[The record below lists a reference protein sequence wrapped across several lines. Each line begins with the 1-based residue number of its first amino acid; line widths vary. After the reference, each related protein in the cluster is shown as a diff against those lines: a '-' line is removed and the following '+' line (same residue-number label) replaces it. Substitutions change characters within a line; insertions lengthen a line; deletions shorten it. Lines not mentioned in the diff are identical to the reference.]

1 MKTSIKLLAGMAV
14 ALSPALSAFAQ
25 SNDTAYCSKLSD
37 TYKRYVGTES
47 QHRGRAPTAASVE
60 TAISHCQSDPATS
73 IPVIEKA
80 LKDAKVDLPT
90 RS

>member
-1 MKTSIKLLAGMAV
+1 MKIPIKLLVGMV
-14 ALSPALSAFAQ
+14 LALSPALAAFGQ
-25 SNDTAYCSKLSD
+25 SNDTAYCNKLSD

-47 QHRGRAPTAASVE
+47 QHRGRAPDAASIE
-60 TAISHCQSDPATS
+60 TAISHCQSDAANS

-80 LKDAKVDLPT
+80 LKDAKVDLPP

>member
-1 MKTSIKLLAGMAV
+1 MKTSIKILAGMAV
-14 ALSPALSAFAQ
+14 ALSTPLAALGQ
-25 SNDTAYCSKLSD
+25 SNDTAYCNKLSD
-37 TYKRYVGTES
+37 TYNRYVGAES
-47 QHRGRAPTAASVE
+47 QHRGRAPDTASIE

-80 LKDAKVDLPT
+80 LKDAKVDLPP